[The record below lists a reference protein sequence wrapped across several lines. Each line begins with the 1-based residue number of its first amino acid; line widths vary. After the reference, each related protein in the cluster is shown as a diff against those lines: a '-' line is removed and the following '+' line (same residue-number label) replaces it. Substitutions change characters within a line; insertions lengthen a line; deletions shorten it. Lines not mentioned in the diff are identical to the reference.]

1 MNTKQTDS
9 NPQTAKNKNQSI
21 SRACFIFDLFTET
34 KDAWSLS
41 EIAAACQTPVT
52 TMQTV
57 LNALEASEY
66 LRRDEETKRYKL
78 GVKFIQKGNLVSSRL
93 DLSEC
98 AISVMRQLCSQT
110 GWNVHLGVLE
120 GGNVFYLNT
129 IFSTQNQQFDVWP
142 GPAGAGKRNNAHATA
157 LGKAMLAYTDLR
169 QIYGWRLDTR
179 LERYTDYTITD
190 MEALEKVLYE
200 IRCRGYATECEE
212 NVRGG
217 MCVAAPIFNYQ
228 ETVIAAVSVSM
239 PKIQENVNRVND
251 YIRTV
256 TEAAAEISRRM
267 GSAKYRTYPNTNKGE
282 Y

>member
-1 MNTKQTDS
+1 MTMTMTKS
-9 NPQTAKNKNQSI
+9 ESAPQTAKNQNQSI
-21 SRACFIFDLFTET
+21 ARACFIFDLFTET

-57 LNALEASEY
+57 LNALEASGY
-66 LRRDEETKRYKL
+66 LRRVEETKRYKL
-78 GVKFIQKGNLVSSRL
+78 GVKFIQKGILVSSRL

-98 AISVMRQLCSQT
+98 SIGIMRQLNQQT

-120 GGNVFYLNT
+120 GGYVFYVNT
-129 IFSTQNQQFDVWP
+129 VFSTRNQQLDIWA
-142 GPAGAGKRNNAHATA
+142 GPAGAGRRNNAHATA

-169 QIYGWRLDTR
+169 QIYGWRLDSR
-179 LERYTDYTITD
+179 LDRYTDYTITD
-190 MEALEKVLYE
+190 MEALEKELYE
-200 IRCRGYATECEE
+200 IRCQGYATECEE

-239 PKIQENVNRVND
+239 PKIQENVDRIQE
-251 YIRTV
+251 YIRAV
-256 TEAAAEISRRM
+256 VAAAAEISSRM
-267 GSAKYRTYPNTNKGE
+267 GSVRHRACPPQD
-282 Y
+282 

>member
-1 MNTKQTDS
+1 MTMTKS
-9 NPQTAKNKNQSI
+9 ESAPQTAKNQNQSI
-21 SRACFIFDLFTET
+21 ARACFIFDLFTET

-57 LNALEASEY
+57 LNALEASGY
-66 LRRDEETKRYKL
+66 LRRVEETKRYKL
-78 GVKFIQKGNLVSSRL
+78 GVKFIQKGILVSSRL

-98 AISVMRQLCSQT
+98 SIGIMRQLNQQT

-120 GGNVFYLNT
+120 GGYVFYVNT
-129 IFSTQNQQFDVWP
+129 VFSTRNQQLDIWA
-142 GPAGAGKRNNAHATA
+142 GPAGAGRRNNAHATA

-169 QIYGWRLDTR
+169 QIYGWRLDSR
-179 LERYTDYTITD
+179 LDRYTDYTITD
-190 MEALEKVLYE
+190 MEALEKELYE
-200 IRCRGYATECEE
+200 IRCQGYATECEE

-239 PKIQENVNRVND
+239 PKIQENVDRIQE
-251 YIRTV
+251 YIRAV
-256 TEAAAEISRRM
+256 VAAAAEISSRM
-267 GSAKYRTYPNTNKGE
+267 GSVRHRACPPQD
-282 Y
+282 